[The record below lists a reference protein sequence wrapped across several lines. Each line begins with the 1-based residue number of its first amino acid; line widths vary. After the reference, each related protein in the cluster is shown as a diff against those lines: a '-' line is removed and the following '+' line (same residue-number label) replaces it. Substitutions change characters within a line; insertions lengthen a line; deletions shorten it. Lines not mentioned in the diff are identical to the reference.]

1 MGVLP
6 SLGRIAAVD
15 YGTVRVGVAVSD
27 PERRIASP
35 LASLSRGTPQSDAR
49 WFADLVAREEI
60 VGFVVGL
67 PVGSGGGETQK
78 SREARRFGEWLAEAT
93 DLPVA
98 YFDERYTTVEADAIL
113 SGTELTS
120 KRRKQRRDMLAAQ
133 VLLTAF
139 LESTTPQ
146 QEPGALED

>member
-1 MGVLP
+1 MATFP
-6 SLGRIAAVD
+6 SHGRIAAVD

-67 PVGSGGGETQK
+67 PVGSRGGETQK
-78 SREARRFGEWLAEAT
+78 SREAREFGQWLAQST
-93 DLPVA
+93 GLPVT
-98 YFDERYTTVEADAIL
+98 YFDERFTTVEADAIL

-133 VLLTAF
+133 ILLTAY
-139 LESTTPQ
+139 LESTAPEK
-146 QEPGALED
+146 EPEALDD

>member
-1 MGVLP
+1 
-6 SLGRIAAVD
+6 
-15 YGTVRVGVAVSD
+15 
-27 PERRIASP
+27 

-78 SREARRFGEWLAEAT
+78 SREARRFGEWLAQST
-93 DLPVA
+93 GLPVT
-98 YFDERYTTVEADAIL
+98 YFDERFTTVEADAIL